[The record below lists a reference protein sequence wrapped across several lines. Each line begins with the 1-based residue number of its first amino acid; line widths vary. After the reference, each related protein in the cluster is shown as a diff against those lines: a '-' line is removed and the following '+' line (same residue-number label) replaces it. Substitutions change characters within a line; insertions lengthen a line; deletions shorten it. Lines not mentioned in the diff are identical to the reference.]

1 MATKSQTTR
10 VKAAPKSPAQKFR
23 IKLDGMPGMETACFC
38 APFDVQQV
46 FGTRGRVPVRGTING
61 FPFRSSIMN
70 MGSGHMMVVNRQ
82 LREGAGVKAGD
93 VVAVVMERDTEE
105 RTVEVPPE
113 LKKAFASAKD
123 AKAAF
128 EKLSYTHRKEYVR
141 WITEAKREETRKARV
156 SKTIQMLRA
165 GTKTPM

>member
-61 FPFRSSIMN
+61 APFRSSLMN
-70 MGSGHMMVVNRQ
+70 MGDGHMMVVNAE
-82 LREGAGVKAGD
+82 LRAAAKCKAGD
-93 VVAVVMERDTEE
+93 TVPVEMERDDAL
-105 RTVEVPPE
+105 RTVEVPAW
-113 LKKAFASAKD
+113 LKKIINAEPKAK
-123 AKAAF
+123 
-128 EKLSYTHRKEYVR
+128 
-141 WITEAKREETRKARV
+141 ETW
-156 SKTIQMLRA
+156 
-165 GTKTPM
+165 G